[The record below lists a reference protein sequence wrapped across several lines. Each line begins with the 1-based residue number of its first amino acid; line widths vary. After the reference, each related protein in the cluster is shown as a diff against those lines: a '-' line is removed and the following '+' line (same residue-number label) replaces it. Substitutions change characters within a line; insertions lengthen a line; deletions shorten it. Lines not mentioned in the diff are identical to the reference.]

1 MPPLVG
7 GKVGWNVGL
16 SVTAAVGCGFL
27 GVDGLGVL
35 AYVVATVGCGFLGV
49 VGLGVSSVGG
59 NVGWKVGLGVPPLVG
74 GNVGWNVGLGVPL
87 RVVGLLLG
95 GGGTK

>member
-59 NVGWKVGLGVPPLVG
+59 NVGWKVGLGVVLVDG
-74 GNVGWNVGLGVPL
+74 GHVG
-87 RVVGLLLG
+87 
-95 GGGTK
+95 